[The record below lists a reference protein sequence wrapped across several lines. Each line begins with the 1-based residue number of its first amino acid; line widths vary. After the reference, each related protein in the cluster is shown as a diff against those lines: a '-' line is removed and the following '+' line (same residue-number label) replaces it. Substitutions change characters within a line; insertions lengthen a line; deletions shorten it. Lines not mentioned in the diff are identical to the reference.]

1 MGCAAAESSV
11 PVAGLLRFADLYDSS
26 SPHRKRWPAAVR
38 ALAHRNFQIYFV
50 GQGVSTLGKWVQ
62 QVALAWLAYH
72 LTGSAVLLGL
82 ITFLSLAPQLLV
94 GPLAGAWIDRHDK
107 RRLLIIVQMVLI
119 GQSVALAV
127 ATWLGLIDGPLIAA
141 MALLLGLLNALETPL
156 RQALIGSFVDDPADL
171 PNALVLNAMLI
182 NAARFVGPPLAG
194 GLIALAG
201 EAACFALTA
210 VAFLA
215 LLGGLLKVRGTAAPR
230 ASGSTA
236 QVFREGLV
244 YLWQTRSVRQLLV
257 NVIMVNL
264 LASCYAALLP
274 ILARA
279 VFADDARVLGWLWGA
294 AGAGAFVATLVLAFG
309 GALSRL
315 RQFTDAGAL
324 LCAFALLGLCMAG
337 ALPLALFALGVLGF
351 GITLSNVS
359 TNMQLQSGAPSH
371 LRGRVIAFY
380 IAMRFGFEAL
390 GGMAAGLVAAR
401 WGAPATLG
409 VAGGV
414 LVVGL
419 LGQYSTRRGG

>member
-1 MGCAAAESSV
+1 MS
-11 PVAGLLRFADLYDSS
+11 DSS

-38 ALAHRNFQIYFV
+38 ALAHRNFQIYFA

-82 ITFLSLAPQLLV
+82 ITFLSLAPQLLI

-107 RRLLIIVQMVLI
+107 RRLLIIVQLI
-119 GQSVALAV
+119 LIVQSLLLAV
-127 ATWLGLIDGPLIAA
+127 ATWRGWVDGPFIAA

-215 LLGGLLKVRGTAAPR
+215 LLGGLLKVRGTAGPK
-230 ASGSTA
+230 ASGSTT
-236 QVFREGLV
+236 QVFREGLA
-244 YLWQTRSVRQLLV
+244 YMWQARNVRQLLV

-274 ILARA
+274 VLARA
-279 VFADDARVLGWLWGA
+279 VFAGDARVLRWLWGA
-294 AGAGAFVATLVLAFG
+294 AGAGAFVATLVLAVG
-309 GALSRL
+309 GALPRL

-324 LCAFALLGLCMAG
+324 LCAVALVGLWMAG
-337 ALPLALFALGVLGF
+337 ALPLALLALGVLGF

-390 GGMAAGLVAAR
+390 GGMAAGLIAAR

-409 VAGGV
+409 IAGGALVAGLLVQYGV
-414 LVVGL
+414 R
-419 LGQYSTRRGG
+419 RRG

>member
-1 MGCAAAESSV
+1 M
-11 PVAGLLRFADLYDSS
+11 
-26 SPHRKRWPAAVR
+26 R
-38 ALAHRNFQIYFV
+38 ALAHRNFQIYFA

-82 ITFLSLAPQLLV
+82 ITFLSLAPQLFI

-107 RRLLIIVQMVLI
+107 RRLLINVQLLLIVQSLVL
-119 GQSVALAV
+119 ALA
-127 ATWLGLIDGPLIAA
+127 TWQDWVDGPFIAV

-171 PNALVLNAMLI
+171 PNALALNAMLI

-215 LLGGLLKVRGTAAPR
+215 LLGGLLKVPGGAGPK

-236 QVFREGLV
+236 QVFREGLA
-244 YLWQTRSVRQLLV
+244 YMWQTRNVRQLLV

-274 ILARA
+274 ILAKS
-279 VFADDARVLGWLWGA
+279 VFAGDARLLGWLWGA
-294 AGAGAFVATLVLAFG
+294 AGAGAFVATLVLAVG
-309 GALSRL
+309 GALPRL

-324 LCAFALLGLCMAG
+324 LCAAALVGLWGAG
-337 ALPLALFALGVLGF
+337 ALPLALVALGVLGF

-359 TNMQLQSGAPSH
+359 TNMQLQSAAPSH

-390 GGMAAGLVAAR
+390 GGMAAGLIAAR

-409 VAGGV
+409 IAGV
-414 LVVGL
+414 ILVIGL
-419 LGQYSTRRGG
+419 LGQHGMRRCG

>member
-1 MGCAAAESSV
+1 MS
-11 PVAGLLRFADLYDSS
+11 DSS
-26 SPHRKRWPAAVR
+26 SPHRSNWPTAVR
-38 ALAHRNFQIYFV
+38 ALAHRNFQIYFT

-82 ITFLSLAPQLLV
+82 ITFLSLAPQLLI

-107 RRLLIIVQMVLI
+107 RRLLIVVQMLLIVQSLVL
-119 GQSVALAV
+119 ALA
-127 ATWLGLIDGPLIAA
+127 TWRGWVDGPFIAG

-194 GLIALAG
+194 ALIALAG

-215 LLGGLLKVRGTAAPR
+215 LLGGLMKVRGSTSPK

-236 QVFREGLV
+236 QVFREGLA
-244 YLWQTRSVRQLLV
+244 YMWQTRNVRQLLV

-274 ILARA
+274 ILAKG
-279 VFADDARVLGWLWGA
+279 VFAGDARVLGWLWGA
-294 AGAGAFVATLVLAFG
+294 AGAGAFVATLVLAVG
-309 GALSRL
+309 GAMPRL
-315 RQFTDAGAL
+315 RRFTDAGAL
-324 LCAFALLGLCMAG
+324 SCAVALVGLWLADELLLALL
-337 ALPLALFALGVLGF
+337 ALAVLGF

-359 TNMQLQSGAPSH
+359 TNMQLQSGAPSQ

-390 GGMAAGLVAAR
+390 GGMAAGLIAAR

-409 VAGGV
+409 IAGAV
-414 LVVGL
+414 LVLGL
-419 LGQYSTRRGG
+419 LGQYGLRRRP

>member
-1 MGCAAAESSV
+1 MS
-11 PVAGLLRFADLYDSS
+11 DSS

-38 ALAHRNFQIYFV
+38 ALAHRNFQIYFA

-82 ITFLSLAPQLLV
+82 ITFLSLAPQLLI

-107 RRLLIIVQMVLI
+107 RRLLIIVQLILIAQSLVLAI
-119 GQSVALAV
+119 
-127 ATWLGLIDGPLIAA
+127 ATWRNWIDGPFIAA

-215 LLGGLLKVRGTAAPR
+215 LLGGLLKVRGTAGPK

-279 VFADDARVLGWLWGA
+279 VFAGDARVLGWLWGA
-294 AGAGAFVATLVLAFG
+294 AGAGAFVATLVLAVG
-309 GALSRL
+309 GALPRL
-315 RQFTDAGAL
+315 RLFTDAGAL
-324 LCAFALLGLCMAG
+324 LCAVALLGLWAAG
-337 ALPLALFALGVLGF
+337 ALPLALLALGVLGF

-390 GGMAAGLVAAR
+390 GGMAAGLIAAR

-409 VAGGV
+409 IAGGV
-414 LVVGL
+414 LVMGL
-419 LGQYSTRRGG
+419 LGQYGMRRRS

>member
-1 MGCAAAESSV
+1 LTDSPSS
-11 PVAGLLRFADLYDSS
+11 
-26 SPHRKRWPAAVR
+26 HRNQWPSAIR
-38 ALAHRNFQIYFV
+38 ALAHRNFQIYFA

-82 ITFLSLAPQLLV
+82 ITFLSLAPQLLI

-107 RRLLIIVQMVLI
+107 RRLLIIVQVMLTLQSSVL
-119 GQSVALAV
+119 ALS
-127 ATWLGLIDGPLIAA
+127 TWLGWVDGLVIAG

-182 NAARFVGPPLAG
+182 NGARFVGPPLAG
-194 GLIALAG
+194 ALIALAG

-215 LLGGLLKVRGTAAPR
+215 LLFGLLKVRGSASPK

-236 QVFREGLV
+236 QVFREGLA
-244 YLWQTRSVRQLLV
+244 YMWQTRHVRQLLV

-274 ILARA
+274 ILAKA
-279 VFADDARVLGWLWGA
+279 VFAGDARVLGWLWGA
-294 AGAGAFVATLVLAFG
+294 AGAGAFVATLVLAVG
-309 GALSRL
+309 GALPRL

-324 LCAFALLGLCMAG
+324 LCAVALVGLWLAGMLPVALLA
-337 ALPLALFALGVLGF
+337 LALLGF

-390 GGMAAGLVAAR
+390 GGMIAGLVAAR

-409 VAGGV
+409 IAGGV
-414 LVVGL
+414 LLLGL
-419 LGQYSTRRGG
+419 LGQYGFRRRT